1 MEVEAPISGDKKANF
16 YLKIPDDTKQVP
28 QFSYTEPFAEIK
40 FGLNFSQKL
49 KGFHWA
55 FHFGLNLKFPLS
67 ERSKS

>member
-49 KGFHWA
+49 KGFH
-55 FHFGLNLKFPLS
+55 
-67 ERSKS
+67 